1 MSCLMWMLVNCL
13 YQLPPGLAP
22 KLPGLAVR
30 CHLAMVKPVKE
41 ETWGKLAIQVLTG
54 CLKGNDLHTVNVQHS
69 QQEAPLLI

>member
-1 MSCLMWMLVNCL
+1 
-13 YQLPPGLAP
+13 
-22 KLPGLAVR
+22 
-30 CHLAMVKPVKE
+30 MVKPVKE